1 MSFTSWMMKTLMK
14 MGDDKRDEG
23 LTTPDDVQRFDD
35 IYYGP
40 DKKWQKLDVYRP
52 KDKEG
57 EKLPVL
63 VSIHGG
69 GWVYGDKERYQYYC
83 MHMAEKG
90 FAVVNF
96 TYRLAP
102 DFKWPASFE
111 DTNLVFTFVMDN
123 AEKYGFDLDNIFA
136 VGDSAGGHMITLY
149 AGFLTNPD
157 YAAKYEFKAPEGLK
171 LNAIISNCGAYIVKG
186 EKTMRDLLK
195 NYKDDAEND
204 LVSPLLY
211 ITENYP
217 PTLLVTAPK
226 DFLKDQQPKM
236 KEELEKHGVETE
248 LQYYDQDPNLA
259 HVFMY
264 NMKSDIAEQCN
275 EAAAEWFRK
284 HIK

>member
-40 DKKWQKLDVYRP
+40 NKKWQKLDVYRP
-52 KDKEG
+52 KDREG

-123 AEKYGFDLDNIFA
+123 AEKYGFDLGNIFA

-275 EAAAEWFRK
+275 EAAAEWLRK